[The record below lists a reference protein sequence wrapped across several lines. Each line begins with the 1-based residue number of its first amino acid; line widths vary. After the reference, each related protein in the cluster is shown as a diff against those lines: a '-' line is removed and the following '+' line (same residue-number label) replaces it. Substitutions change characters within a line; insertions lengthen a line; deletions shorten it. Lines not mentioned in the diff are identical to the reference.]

1 MNALI
6 EASKIDT
13 FPASVDLVI
22 SNNEHAAGINI
33 SNSLK
38 IKTYFANKT
47 EFEKLAQIFLEKENI
62 ELICLA
68 GFMRILSKDFIKKW
82 KKRILNI
89 HPSYLPNFKGLNVQ
103 ERVIKARAS
112 FSGCT
117 VHYVNEKIDDGEIIL
132 QKKVILEANENTESL
147 SKKILIEEHIIYPK
161 ALKMVA
167 NNILKNLI

>member
-13 FPASVDLVI
+13 FPASVNLVI
-22 SNNEHAAGINI
+22 SNNKHAEGLNI

-38 IKTYFANKT
+38 IKTYFVNKK
-47 EFEKLAQIFLEKENI
+47 EFEKLAQIFLEEENV

-68 GFMRILSKDFIKKW
+68 GFMQILSKDFVKKW

-89 HPSYLPNFKGLNVQ
+89 HPSYLPNFKGLNAQ

-117 VHYVNEKIDDGEIIL
+117 VHYVNEKMDDGEIIL

-147 SKKILIEEHIIYPK
+147 SKKIIIEEHIIYPK
-161 ALKMVA
+161 ALKIVA